1 MDPTLR
7 MILGILMRWIH
18 IVSLVTLMGAFI
30 YSRLVLFPSI
40 REISPSAGGDLGSRL
55 ASAFRPYLMLAVT
68 GILVSG
74 VYNYL
79 TKTSYPPGYH
89 MWMGIKLLLVL
100 HVVSVAL
107 LSVLPG
113 ASDAKRTRWAT
124 GIVLSGLCI
133 ILISGYLRW
142 ISVNP
147 PVH

>member
-18 IVSLVTLMGAFI
+18 VVSIVTLLGAFI

-40 REISPSAGGDLGSRL
+40 GAISSSAGGDLGPRL
-55 ASAFRPYLMLAVT
+55 ASAFRPYLLAAVV

-79 TKTSYPPGYH
+79 TKTSYPSGYH

-100 HVVSVAL
+100 HVLSVAVL
-107 LSVLPG
+107 YALPG
-113 ASDAKRTRWAT
+113 ANNAKRSRWAT
-124 GIVLSGLCI
+124 GIVISGLCI

-142 ISVNP
+142 ISLNP
-147 PVH
+147 PTH